1 MAPVLQH
8 KKLDEALLVD
18 QLNHILLSVN
28 LPISLISPTDLTPS
42 LLIAILECILDMH
55 ITLVDRN
62 KESKNSR
69 HSKIQ
74 NMKIFLGV
82 LETDILDS
90 EVDLSEIDPRR
101 LADGEWD
108 EVFYIGE
115 LLCWIGRKMGL
126 VDTEGRANP
135 SASSSSKVLLN
146 ASPLQS
152 SSRPRSPKSQLDLDA
167 ESLFQG
173 GSTITGSTRRS
184 LGIVSPFP
192 KVVGESDTSVFTAHD
207 DEESDEEHE
216 YSDGVSDILG
226 GLSPFKRPEPIAARC
241 IHEVTSPLDSLL
253 FSTGPAPSTPRQ
265 GVNQGPHNPPS
276 LASNSTH
283 DIDAPLERNFLG
295 NSDSISN
302 LSYPS
307 VRYSGFIEPVD
318 EDFELESFEHSRSIN
333 LSQDSV
339 TVKVVSFLNILYQ
352 ITDWPVSNHRSN
364 RPPR

>member
-1 MAPVLQH
+1 MASVLQH
-8 KKLDEALLVD
+8 KRLDEALLVD
-18 QLNHILLSVN
+18 QLNHMLLSVN

-55 ITLVDRN
+55 ISLVDRN
-62 KESKNSR
+62 KDSKNSR

-82 LETDILDS
+82 LETDVLDS

-126 VDTEGRANP
+126 VDTKGRVGP
-135 SASSSSKVLLN
+135 SASSSRVLSN
-146 ASPLQS
+146 ASPS
-152 SSRPRSPKSQLDLDA
+152 HPSSRPQSPKSQLDLEA

-184 LGIVSPFP
+184 LDIVSPFSR
-192 KVVGESDTSVFTAHD
+192 VVGESDTSVLTAHD
-207 DEESDEEHE
+207 DVESDEEYG

-226 GLSPFKRPEPIAARC
+226 GLSPFKRPEPISVRC

-253 FSTGPAPSTPRQ
+253 FSTGPVPSTSRHVVKQ
-265 GVNQGPHNPPS
+265 VPHDPHA
-276 LASNSTH
+276 LASNSLC
-283 DIDAPLERNFLG
+283 DFNASVERNFLG
-295 NSDSISN
+295 NSDPISDQ
-302 LSYPS
+302 SYPS

-318 EDFELESFEHSRSIN
+318 EDFELESYEHSRSIN
-333 LSQDSV
+333 LSRDSV
-339 TVKVVSFLNILYQ
+339 TIKVVSF
-352 ITDWPVSNHRSN
+352 
-364 RPPR
+364 